1 MDMHKNARTT
11 PRSRA
16 EIVRWASRRSTGKAY
31 YGDFSRHLPGQ
42 TYELV
47 LEWTFAIA
55 VARWLTVQPD
65 LQYVINPGG
74 RSSVG
79 SAVVVGAQ
87 LAVEF

>member
-1 MDMHKNARTT
+1 MSDPEKPNRLD
-11 PRSRA
+11 
-16 EIVRWASRRSTGKAY
+16 W
-31 YGDFSRHLPGQ
+31 
-42 TYELV
+42 TY
-47 LEWTFAIA
+47 AIA
-55 VARWLTVQPD
+55 VARWLTVQPN